1 MSEKNAT
8 MTHLKQRRAKIEADA
23 AEIERQVYDLETSL
37 LTLNVRSSVLNGFT
51 LFCACCLLCA
61 SASSNPL
68 RTFPPEL

>member
-1 MSEKNAT
+1 MNVVGALANLPLAVVLICSAS
-8 MTHLKQRRAKIEADA
+8 A
-23 AEIERQVYDLETSL
+23 ANSSTTCELAL

-68 RTFPPEL
+68 RTFHPEL